1 MQRGIHGQELEEGMV
16 GWMSVVLAFP
26 IFRWQDQSSQV
37 VLVRVR
43 LGFAGRLELEC
54 HTGGKASTSVV
65 IRQINQ
71 LELELVPSGNGGS
84 TGYQGTCSS
93 AGCPCSLH
101 VESPPSDL
109 HMSMLPKLVHL
120 TLRSNNTSIVI
131 SSTEPTLAAETR
143 LRVMVFIKDESKFAR
158 LYGKRKASNEPS
170 SPNASKR
177 PKHND
182 DSNELDKKAMKPIPF
197 PEKPAVIEERT
208 GDIEFRVV
216 NNDNERESLII
227 LTGLKCIFQK
237 QLPKMPK
244 DYIARL
250 VYDRTHLSIAIVKK
264 PLEVVGG
271 ITYRPFKGRQ
281 FAEIVFCAISSDQQ
295 VKGYG
300 AHLMS
305 HLKDYVK
312 ATSDVMHFLTYA
324 DNYAIGY
331 FKKQGFTKEITL
343 PKSVWMGYIKDYEG
357 GTIMQCSMLPRV
369 RYLEMGRMLLK
380 QKECVHAKIR
390 AFSKSHVVHQPPKQW
405 KNGVT
410 PIDPLSIEAIRE
422 SGWSPDMDELAR
434 QPRHGPN
441 YNQLLH
447 LLNDMQ
453 NHQSAWPFLNPVNKD
468 DVADYYEVIKEPM
481 DLSTMETKLEADQYT
496 TPEEFIRDARL
507 IFDNCRKYN
516 NESTPYAKSA
526 NKLEK
531 YMWNQIKLIP
541 EWSHLEP

>member
-1 MQRGIHGQELEEGMV
+1 MPSASRRAAARVWLPLAKV
-16 GWMSVVLAFP
+16 GWKRSL
-26 IFRWQDQSSQV
+26 DDSCQSWYSEESMCF
-37 VLVRVR
+37 VLVVV
-43 LGFAGRLELEC
+43 FEC
-54 HTGGKASTSVV
+54 D
-65 IRQINQ
+65 
-71 LELELVPSGNGGS
+71 LVS
-84 TGYQGTCSS
+84 Y
-93 AGCPCSLH
+93 A
-101 VESPPSDL
+101 
-109 HMSMLPKLVHL
+109 SMLV
-120 TLRSNNTSIVI
+120 SQM
-131 SSTEPTLAAETR
+131 STATEDSTN
-143 LRVMVFIKDESKFAR
+143 
-158 LYGKRKASNEPS
+158 GKRKATEDPA
-170 SPNASKR
+170 SPVSSKR
-177 PKHND
+177 PKHESP
-182 DSNELDKKAMKPIPF
+182 DSPEKKKPTEIARIPF
-197 PEKPAVIEERT
+197 PEKPAVIEERN
-208 GDIEFRVV
+208 GEIEFRVV

-357 GTIMQCSMLPRV
+357 GTIMQCSMLPRI

-390 AFSKSHVVHQPPKQW
+390 AFSKSHIVHQPPKQW
-405 KNGVT
+405 KNGIE
-410 PIDPLSIEAIRE
+410 PIDPLSISAIRA

-453 NHQSAWPFLNPVNKD
+453 NHQSAWPFLVPVNKD

-481 DLSTMETKLEADQYT
+481 DLSTMENKLEMDQYP
-496 TPEEFIRDARL
+496 TPEDFIRDAKL

-531 YMWNQIKLIP
+531 FMWQQIKAIP

>member
-1 MQRGIHGQELEEGMV
+1 M
-16 GWMSVVLAFP
+16 
-26 IFRWQDQSSQV
+26 
-37 VLVRVR
+37 
-43 LGFAGRLELEC
+43 
-54 HTGGKASTSVV
+54 
-65 IRQINQ
+65 
-71 LELELVPSGNGGS
+71 
-84 TGYQGTCSS
+84 
-93 AGCPCSLH
+93 
-101 VESPPSDL
+101 
-109 HMSMLPKLVHL
+109 
-120 TLRSNNTSIVI
+120 
-131 SSTEPTLAAETR
+131 
-143 LRVMVFIKDESKFAR
+143 
-158 LYGKRKASNEPS
+158 
-170 SPNASKR
+170 
-177 PKHND
+177 
-182 DSNELDKKAMKPIPF
+182 
-197 PEKPAVIEERT
+197 
-208 GDIEFRVV
+208 V
-216 NNDNERESLII
+216 NNDNDRESLII

-343 PKSVWMGYIKDYEG
+343 DRAVWMGYIKDYEG
-357 GTIMQCSMLPRV
+357 GTIMQCTMLPRI

-380 QKECVHAKIR
+380 QKECVQAKIR
-390 AFSKSHVVHQPPKQW
+390 AFSRSHIVHQPPKQW
-405 KNGVT
+405 QKSGGVT
-410 PIDPLSIEAIRE
+410 PVDPLSIEAIRA
-422 SGWSPDMDELAR
+422 SGWSPDMDALAR

-447 LLNDMQ
+447 LLNDLQ
-453 NHQSAWPFLNPVNKD
+453 NHPSSWPFLMPVNKD
-468 DVADYYEVIKEPM
+468 EVLDYYDVIKEPM

-496 TPEEFIRDARL
+496 TPEDFIRDAKL
-507 IFDNCRKYN
+507 VFDNCRKYN
-516 NESTPYAKSA
+516 NETTPYAKSA

-531 YMWNQIKLIP
+531 YMWAQIRAIP
-541 EWSHLEP
+541 EWSHLESS

>member
-1 MQRGIHGQELEEGMV
+1 MTTPPDLRFNETGPYWSAPLHRTARRTLNSEDFAPGVSIPTAAAVQRDDASPAQANLGVVTARPDDGYRDREPAPEQGSGEELSE
-16 GWMSVVLAFP
+16 
-26 IFRWQDQSSQV
+26 IF
-37 VLVRVR
+37 
-43 LGFAGRLELEC
+43 GR
-54 HTGGKASTSVV
+54 
-65 IRQINQ
+65 
-71 LELELVPSGNGGS
+71 
-84 TGYQGTCSS
+84 
-93 AGCPCSLH
+93 
-101 VESPPSDL
+101 
-109 HMSMLPKLVHL
+109 
-120 TLRSNNTSIVI
+120 
-131 SSTEPTLAAETR
+131 R
-143 LRVMVFIKDESKFAR
+143 LRLATGELNSQAEFSMAPIKDNGF
-158 LYGKRKASNEPS
+158 KRKAEDDLDTPSQNKRHKSSHSQSPEPE
-170 SPNASKR
+170 R
-177 PKHND
+177 R
-182 DSNELDKKAMKPIPF
+182 ELVKGVKPIPF
-197 PEKPAVIEERT
+197 PEKPAVIEERN
-208 GDIEFRVV
+208 GEIEFRVV
-216 NNDNERESLII
+216 DNDNKRESLII

-250 VYDRTHLSIAIVKK
+250 VYDRTHLSMAIVKK

-343 PKSVWMGYIKDYEG
+343 EKSKWMGYIKDYEG
-357 GTIMQCSMLPRV
+357 GTIMQCTMLPRV

-380 QKECVHAKIR
+380 QKEAVHAKIR
-390 AFSKSHVVHQPPKQW
+390 AFSKSHQVHQPPKQW
-405 KNGVT
+405 KNG
-410 PIDPLSIEAIRE
+410 PCKIDPMSIEAIRA

-453 NHQSAWPFLNPVNKD
+453 NHASSWPFLNPVSRD
-468 DVADYYEVIKEPM
+468 DVADYYDVIKEPM
-481 DLSTMETKLEADQYT
+481 DLSTMEVKLEADNYA
-496 TPEEFIRDARL
+496 TPEDFIKDAKL

-516 NESTPYAKSA
+516 NETTPYAKSA

-531 YMWNQIKLIP
+531 YMWQQIKAIP